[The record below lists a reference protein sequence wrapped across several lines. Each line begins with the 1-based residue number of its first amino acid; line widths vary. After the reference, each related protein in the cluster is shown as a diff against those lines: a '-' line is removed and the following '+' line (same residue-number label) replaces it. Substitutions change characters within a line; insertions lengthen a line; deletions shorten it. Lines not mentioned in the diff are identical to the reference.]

1 MKQRELSALTDEE
14 LLQEAKNMKPTK
26 VYDSTIFGVLVGI
39 AIYSSVANGF
49 GLLTFLPLVYIPIAN
64 KNKTKRK
71 EVERLLKERGLK

>member
-1 MKQRELSALTDEE
+1 MNKELSELTYEE
-14 LLQEAKNMKPTK
+14 LLKEAKTLKPTK
-26 VYDSTIFGVLVGI
+26 VYDAAIFGILIGI
-39 AIYSSVANGF
+39 SIYSSVTNGF